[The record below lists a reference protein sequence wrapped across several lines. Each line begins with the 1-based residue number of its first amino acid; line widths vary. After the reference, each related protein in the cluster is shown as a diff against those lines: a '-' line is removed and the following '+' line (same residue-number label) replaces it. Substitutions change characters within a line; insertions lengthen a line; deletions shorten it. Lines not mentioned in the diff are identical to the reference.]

1 MTSDT
6 RRPLFSDAEREQI
19 RVAVA
24 EAETR
29 TAGEIVP
36 YVVRQSGD
44 YDVAAWRA
52 ASASAVL
59 TAVVALAV
67 AWVYD
72 GWGLGW
78 LYSSWALAA
87 GMAGGGVLGA
97 LLTLVDPVRRR
108 FAGGARMDE
117 TVHRRAAVAFVEEE
131 VFDTRDRTG
140 ILLFVSLFEHR
151 IEVVG
156 DSGINAKVAHEE
168 WEEVVALIRTGIRQA
183 SLADGLAQAIARCGD
198 LLERRGVALRTDDTD
213 ELSDD
218 VRVRDA

>member
-1 MTSDT
+1 MSDD
-6 RRPLFSDAEREQI
+6 PLFTDAERETI

-24 EAETR
+24 DAERR

-36 YVVRQSGD
+36 YVVRQSGS

-52 ASASAVL
+52 ASAGALL
-59 TAVVALAV
+59 TALAFLAA
-67 AWVYD
+67 AWLYD

-78 LYSSWALAA
+78 LYSSWALALA
-87 GMAGGGVLGA
+87 VTLGGAVGA
-97 LLTLVDPVRRR
+97 LLTLADPVRRAL
-108 FAGGARMDE
+108 AGAAMLDE

-156 DSGINAKVAHEE
+156 DAGINAKVEPAE
-168 WEEVVALIRTGIRQA
+168 WAEVVGLIRDGIRGQ
-183 SLADGLAQAIARCGD
+183 SLAAGLAAAVERCGD
-198 LLERRGVALRTDDTD
+198 LLHRRGVEVRPDDTD
-213 ELSDD
+213 ELADD
-218 VRVRDA
+218 VRVRDD